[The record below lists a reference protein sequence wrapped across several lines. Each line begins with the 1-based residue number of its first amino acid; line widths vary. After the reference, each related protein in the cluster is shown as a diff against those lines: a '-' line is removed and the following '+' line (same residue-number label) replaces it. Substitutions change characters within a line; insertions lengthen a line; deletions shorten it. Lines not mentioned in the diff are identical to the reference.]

1 MHQTVKVSSVGS
13 VGDLGHIARA
23 LGDAGFNIEAIGGGE
38 AAGVREDGQGVGI
51 ISLLIW
57 PDEDSDL
64 EQVRQILE
72 GLDLDGGRRLN
83 SVDILPSLDVQL
95 SHNPGQLAVAAS
107 ALGEAGINIMSVLLV
122 DAHPGR
128 AVVSLAF
135 NEGDLDAARGV
146 LEALNDVRV
155 LPRHGGKELR
165 ESVDPHDG
173 PDHPVHDDGP
183 GH

>member
-1 MHQTVKVSSVGS
+1 
-13 VGDLGHIARA
+13 
-23 LGDAGFNIEAIGGGE
+23 
-38 AAGVREDGQGVGI
+38 
-51 ISLLIW
+51 
-57 PDEDSDL
+57 
-64 EQVRQILE
+64 
-72 GLDLDGGRRLN
+72 
-83 SVDILPSLDVQL
+83 SLDVQL